1 MTANTSFSTT
11 TQLLKSFITKQTIT
25 NDVITSEFDNSEYLI
40 NALLPIHILRNE
52 DTKRIT
58 IYMSQS
64 STSVDGY
71 LTSTDWNTFN
81 NKVSSLTPGTNIN
94 ISGTSTIP
102 NVNLS
107 ISSDIDMSNNNL
119 KNVKYFDFSGNE
131 IDIRKSN
138 EQRIY
143 TTGNNIT
150 IKPSNVPS
158 NILYLDASNIELS
171 GPLNMNNLDI
181 NNIQFTLFKNNVDI
195 REGNNEQR
203 IYTNGSNILNIT
215 PKISGYVK
223 IFSDLHLNN
232 TNIRNIFYID
242 FNGNDID
249 IRKGSIK
256 RIYTT
261 GNEMHINPSNVPSNI
276 LYLDAS
282 NVNVSGYIDFSGNN
296 VDIREG
302 NNEKRIYT
310 TGNEMHIN
318 PSIQPLNTL
327 YLDASNV
334 SLNGNDLIIYDTSY
348 NETFKDPSNNNNLH
362 HYDLSMNIYNIGK
375 SVILTIPDISC
386 NIGNTDA
393 SYVEITT
400 DIDALFRPRQTI
412 IYPIIVS
419 EDNTTKTEK
428 IEFSN
433 DGKIKMY
440 KIDGTGWNADK
451 RIFISSQTFTYSK

>member
-52 DTKRIT
+52 DTKRTT

-261 GNEMHINPSNVPSNI
+261 GNEMHINPS
-276 LYLDAS
+276 
-282 NVNVSGYIDFSGNN
+282 
-296 VDIREG
+296 
-302 NNEKRIYT
+302 
-310 TGNEMHIN
+310 
-318 PSIQPLNTL
+318 IQPLNTL

>member
-1 MTANTSFSTT
+1 MTANTSFATT
-11 TQLLKSFITKQTIT
+11 TQILKSFITKQTIT

-40 NALLPIHILRNE
+40 NALLPIQILRNE
-52 DTKRIT
+52 DTKRT
-58 IYMSQS
+58 AIYMSQS
-64 STSVDGY
+64 STEVDGY

-102 NVNLS
+102 IVNLS
-107 ISSDIDMSNNNL
+107 ISSDIDMTNHNINKL
-119 KNVKYFDFSGNE
+119 NYINYDTNE

-138 EQRIY
+138 LKKIY
-143 TTGNNIT
+143 TNGANMY
-150 IKPSNVPS
+150 IKPNVSN

-195 REGNNEQR
+195 REGNNEPR
-203 IYTNGSNILNIT
+203 IYTNGSNILNIN
-215 PKISGYVK
+215 PKDSGYVK
-223 IFSDLHLNN
+223 IFSELHLNN
-232 TNIRNIFYID
+232 RNIRNVLYID

-256 RIYTT
+256 RIYTS
-261 GNEMHINPSNVPSNI
+261 GNDMHIKAQSNT

-296 VDIREG
+296 VDIRQG

-318 PSIQPLNTL
+318 PSNVPSNTL

-348 NETFKDPSNNNNLH
+348 NKIFRDPNNINNPD

-386 NIGNTDA
+386 NVGSTDA
-393 SYVEITT
+393 SYVEITP
-400 DIDALFRPRQTI
+400 DIDALFCPRQTI
-412 IYPIIVS
+412 IYPIIVR
-419 EDNTTKTEK
+419 EDTTTNTEK
-428 IEFSN
+428 IKFFN
-433 DGKIKMY
+433 DGKIQIS
-440 KIDGTGWNADK
+440 KINNTDWVANK
-451 RIFISSQTFTYSK
+451 NIFINSQTFTYSK